1 MLAIVV
7 YSNYVVGTVR
17 QETAMFYQYHAAN
30 KTAGYSGYVVY
41 AGAVG
46 ELWPCNSGY
55 WMIPGTW
62 EYDWDNR

>member
-1 MLAIVV
+1 
-7 YSNYVVGTVR
+7 
-17 QETAMFYQYHAAN
+17 MFYQYHAAN